1 MTCIVGLVDGTSGR
15 VVMGGDSCA
24 FSGWDITPG
33 VVKVFHNG
41 PYLIGTSGDAREGQ
55 LLRYALTVPEQPED
69 MEPQRFMSTMFV
81 DALRACFKDAGYA
94 QKEKEK
100 EEYDGRLLVAY
111 QSHLFAV
118 YGNYAV
124 LEASTGFNAIGVGED
139 YAKGVL
145 FATTAATLTV
155 EARVLLALQAA
166 EALSAGVRS
175 PFTIEVLEPHV
186 APSANEAAEDLSAL
200 ALTPAGPSESAPASP
215 TQAHERTSLRLT
227 DRQRDTT
234 ANVFG
239 QAQKTG
245 FRRAQRAHTTRRQR
259 RKESQPSVQ
268 SFYQCPRGPRR
279 LRMRL
284 GHR

>member
-1 MTCIVGLVDGTSGR
+1 MTCIAGLVDGTSGR

-33 VVKVFHNG
+33 IVKVFHNG
-41 PYLIGTSGDAREGQ
+41 PCLIGTSGDAREGQ

-69 MEPQRFMSTMFV
+69 MERQRFMSTMFV

-100 EEYDGRLLVAY
+100 EEHDGRLLVAY
-111 QSHLFAV
+111 QGHLFAV

-145 FATTAATLTV
+145 FATTAATLTA

-166 EALSAGVRS
+166 EALSGGVRG
-175 PFTIEVLEPHV
+175 PFTIEVLEPPA
-186 APSANEAAEDLSAL
+186 APRAKEAAEDLSAL
-200 ALTPAGPSESAPASP
+200 ALTP
-215 TQAHERTSLRLT
+215 T
-227 DRQRDTT
+227 
-234 ANVFG
+234 
-239 QAQKTG
+239 
-245 FRRAQRAHTTRRQR
+245 RAR
-259 RKESQPSVQ
+259 RKRAS
-268 SFYQCPRGPRR
+268 
-279 LRMRL
+279 
-284 GHR
+284 

>member
-1 MTCIVGLVDGTSGR
+1 
-15 VVMGGDSCA
+15 
-24 FSGWDITPG
+24 
-33 VVKVFHNG
+33 
-41 PYLIGTSGDAREGQ
+41 
-55 LLRYALTVPEQPED
+55 

-100 EEYDGRLLVAY
+100 EEHDGRLLVAY

-200 ALTPAGPSESAPASP
+200 ALTPQQG
-215 TQAHERTSLRLT
+215 QAKARRLVLHEHTSLRLSG
-227 DRQRDTT
+227 RQRDTT
-234 ANVFG
+234 AKVFG
-239 QAQKTG
+239 WVKKTG
-245 FRRAQRAHTTRRQR
+245 FRRAQRAHATRRQR
-259 RKESQPSVQ
+259 GKEPQPSVH

-279 LRMRL
+279 L
-284 GHR
+284 

>member
-1 MTCIVGLVDGTSGR
+1 MTCIAGLVDGTSGR

-41 PYLIGTSGDAREGQ
+41 PCLIGTSGDTREGQ

-69 MEPQRFMSTMFV
+69 MEPQHFMSTVFV
-81 DALRACFKDAGYA
+81 DALRTCFKDAGYA

-100 EEYDGRLLVAY
+100 EEHDGRLLVAY
-111 QSHLFAV
+111 QGHLFGV

-145 FATTAATLTV
+145 FATTAATLTA

-166 EALSAGVRS
+166 EALSAGVRG
-175 PFTIEVLEPHV
+175 PFTIEILEPP
-186 APSANEAAEDLSAL
+186 AASSAHEATEDLSAL
-200 ALTPAGPSESAPASP
+200 ALTPSRAKRKRAG
-215 TQAHERTSLRLT
+215 
-227 DRQRDTT
+227 
-234 ANVFG
+234 
-239 QAQKTG
+239 
-245 FRRAQRAHTTRRQR
+245 
-259 RKESQPSVQ
+259 
-268 SFYQCPRGPRR
+268 
-279 LRMRL
+279 
-284 GHR
+284 

>member
-1 MTCIVGLVDGTSGR
+1 
-15 VVMGGDSCA
+15 
-24 FSGWDITPG
+24 
-33 VVKVFHNG
+33 
-41 PYLIGTSGDAREGQ
+41 
-55 LLRYALTVPEQPED
+55 

-100 EEYDGRLLVAY
+100 EEHDGRLLVAY

-200 ALTPAGPSESAPASP
+200 ALTPQQGQAKARRLVLHEHTSARAHELAPVRSPTRHDGKGVRTGAETGVQTGTMGTTGTHDQETEKERVSAVRPIVLSVPSESSSFENALGPPMKA
-215 TQAHERTSLRLT
+215 R
-227 DRQRDTT
+227 
-234 ANVFG
+234 
-239 QAQKTG
+239 
-245 FRRAQRAHTTRRQR
+245 RRAKETVLPGAHGEVHRRR
-259 RKESQPSVQ
+259 VRHDD
-268 SFYQCPRGPRR
+268 RGGG
-279 LRMRL
+279 LL
-284 GHR
+284 GH